1 VKRRLVLLGA
11 PGSGKGTQ
19 AEMITRQFGIP
30 VTSPGAILR
39 RERDLGT
46 PLGKETAEVL
56 QSGGL
61 VSDKIIIELI
71 EDWLRLHGGHGF
83 VFDGFP
89 RTLRQAESL
98 MTILARLRTALDLAI
113 WLEVLDQTV
122 RDRIAGRLQCGEC
135 GFTTSSSSAQFS
147 ERPVCPYCDGPLV
160 RRNDDDLSVLQ
171 TRLQEFRTKTE
182 PLASFYGKMS
192 ILHRIDGNRDRE
204 AVFSDISR
212 LIEDKSAA

>member
-46 PLGKETAEVL
+46 PLGEETAKVL

-71 EDWLRLHGGHGF
+71 EDWLRLHGSHGF

-98 MTILARLRTALDLAI
+98 MAILSRLRTALDLAI
-113 WLEVLDQTV
+113 WFEVSEQTV

-135 GFTTSSSSAQFS
+135 GFTTSSSSAQFA

-160 RRNDDDLSVLQ
+160 RRNDDDLSVLP
-171 TRLQEFRTKTE
+171 TRLHEFRTKTE
-182 PLASFYGKMS
+182 PLASFYETMS
-192 ILHRIDGNRDRE
+192 ILHRIDGNRERE
-204 AVFSDISR
+204 AVFSDIAR
-212 LIEDKSAA
+212 LIEDKLAA

>member
-30 VTSPGAILR
+30 VTSTGAILR
-39 RERDLGT
+39 RERDLET
-46 PLGKETAEVL
+46 PLGQETAEVL
-56 QSGGL
+56 RSGGL

-89 RTLRQAESL
+89 RTLPQAESL
-98 MTILARLRTALDLAI
+98 MSILARLRSALDLVI
-113 WLEVLDQTV
+113 WLEVSEQTV
-122 RDRIAGRLQCGEC
+122 LDRIAGRLQCAEC
-135 GFTTSSSSAQFS
+135 GFTTSSSSAQFAN
-147 ERPVCPYCDGPLV
+147 RPVCPYCDGSLE

-171 TRLQEFRTKTE
+171 TRLNEFRSKTE
-182 PLASFYGKMS
+182 PLASFFEKMS

-204 AVFSDISR
+204 GVFGDISR
-212 LIEDKSAA
+212 LIEDKR

>member
-19 AEMITRQFGIP
+19 AEMITREFGIP

-46 PLGKETAEVL
+46 PLGLATAEIT
-56 QSGGL
+56 QRGGL
-61 VSDKIIIELI
+61 VSDEIIVKLI
-71 EDWLRLHGGHGF
+71 EDWLRLHGAHGF

-89 RTLRQAESL
+89 RTLPQAESL
-98 MTILARLRTALDLAI
+98 EAILKRLRTALDLAI
-113 WLEVLDQTV
+113 WLEVSEQTV
-122 RDRIAGRLQCGEC
+122 RDRISGRLQCGEC
-135 GFTTSSSSAQFS
+135 GFTTSASSAKFA

-160 RRNDDDLSVLQ
+160 RRNDDDVSVLQ
-171 TRLQEFRTKTE
+171 TRLQEFHGKTE

-204 AVFSDISR
+204 TVFRDISR
-212 LIEDKSAA
+212 LIETKVPA

>member
-1 VKRRLVLLGA
+1 MKRRLVLLGA

-39 RERDLGT
+39 REKDLGT
-46 PLGKETAEVL
+46 PLGLETAETT
-56 QSGGL
+56 QHGGL
-61 VSDKIIIELI
+61 VSDKIIVELI

-89 RTLRQAESL
+89 RTLPQAESL
-98 MTILARLRTALDLAI
+98 LSILTRLRTALDLAI
-113 WLEVLDQTV
+113 WLEVSHETV
-122 RDRIAGRLQCGEC
+122 RERISGRLQCRSC
-135 GFTTSSSSAQFS
+135 GFTTSVTSAKFA

-171 TRLQEFRTKTE
+171 TRLNEFTTKTQ
-182 PLASFYGKMS
+182 PLAEFYGKMS

-204 AVFSDISR
+204 TVFGDISR
-212 LIEDKSAA
+212 LIE

>member
-30 VTSPGAILR
+30 VTSTGAILR

-46 PLGKETAEVL
+46 PLGQQTAEVL
-56 QSGGL
+56 RSGGL

-89 RTLRQAESL
+89 RTLPQAETL
-98 MTILARLRTALDLAI
+98 MSILARLRSALDLVI
-113 WLEVLDQTV
+113 WLEVSEQTV
-122 RDRIAGRLQCGEC
+122 RERIAGRLQCGEC
-135 GFTTSSSSAQFS
+135 GFTTSSSSAQFAN
-147 ERPVCPYCDGPLV
+147 RPICPYCDGPLE
-160 RRNDDDLSVLQ
+160 RRNDDDLDVLQ
-171 TRLQEFRTKTE
+171 TRLQEYRTKTE
-182 PLASFYGKMS
+182 PLASFYEKMS

-212 LIEDKSAA
+212 LIEDKIVA